1 MNFLDSK
8 IEGCHRLELEK
19 HGDERGFF
27 ARLFCTQE
35 YKDFGLSF
43 KLAQAND
50 SFSADKGTLR
60 GMHYQKEPYGHKKLV
75 YCSHG
80 KALDVC
86 VDLRKSSKTYGC
98 IESFILVPDD
108 RCVLIPKGV
117 AHGFLALE
125 DETIMNYYTSSVYN
139 QNADSGILWSSID
152 FDWPITNPII
162 SERDLNHPQFG
173 AYDD

>member
-1 MNFLDSK
+1 MKNNISDL
-8 IEGCHRLELEK
+8 ILLESFFQS
-19 HGDERGFF
+19 DERGDFIKTYNKD
-27 ARLFCTQE
+27 LFE
-35 YKDFGLSF
+35 SRSI
-43 KLAQAND
+43 N
-50 SFSADKGTLR
+50 FSIEESYISSSKKNTLR

-86 VDLRKSSKTYGC
+86 VDLRKSSKNYGC